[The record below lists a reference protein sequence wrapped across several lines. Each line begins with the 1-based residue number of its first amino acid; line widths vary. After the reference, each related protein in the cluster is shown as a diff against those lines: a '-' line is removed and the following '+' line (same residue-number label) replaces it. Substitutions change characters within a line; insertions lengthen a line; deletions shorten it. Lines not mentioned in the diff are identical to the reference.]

1 MGTTIRKLITVG
13 WEFRRGGEGESRRA
27 RISSLENGSVICN
40 FRTKVTSKAFPLA
53 VLSGVIKKEEARDT
67 LLKLGYSSM

>member
-1 MGTTIRKLITVG
+1 MGTASHGKLITVG
-13 WEFRRGGEGESRRA
+13 WEFRRGAA
-27 RISSLENGSVICN
+27 RIPSLENGSVICN